1 MKNTS
6 EDRKTI
12 NASWISRINIA
23 KMAILPKAIFRFNE
37 IVIKILTQFFK
48 DVERASL
55 DFIYKNI
62 TKQNP
67 GELKQS

>member
-1 MKNTS
+1 
-6 EDRKTI
+6 
-12 NASWISRINIA
+12 
-23 KMAILPKAIFRFNE
+23 MAILPKAIFRFNE